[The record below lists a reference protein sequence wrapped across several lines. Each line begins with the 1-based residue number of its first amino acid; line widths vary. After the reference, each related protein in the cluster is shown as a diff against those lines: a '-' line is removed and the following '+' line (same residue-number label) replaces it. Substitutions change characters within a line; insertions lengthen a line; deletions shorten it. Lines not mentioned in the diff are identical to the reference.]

1 MSIDYDNLDSTYTY
15 IAKKDTW
22 YKEGTEC
29 KLEANCG
36 WMGGLFRGTIHV
48 TDGSHSKYLTN
59 KLNGK
64 EFIEFQDGELCEFD
78 EFDIYKDGKLIEI
91 KENK

>member
-1 MSIDYDNLDSTYTY
+1 MKIDPEKLDSTYTY

-29 KLEANCG
+29 KLEGNCDNL
-36 WMGGLFRGTIHV
+36 GGLFKGTIHV
-48 TDGSHSKYLTN
+48 TDGSHTTYLTN

-64 EFIEFQDGELCEFD
+64 EFIEFEDGELCEWD
-78 EFDIYKDGKLIEI
+78 EFYIYKEGKLVEVM
-91 KENK
+91 